1 MIELELSHTLEAKFR
16 SFGYE
21 MPFDS
26 DVIRSKP
33 QEAIIEGL
41 QKLRCAGIITEDEFT
56 AHISNFECGERSLQE
71 VLEIPGATE
80 NIEALI
86 RNLSGWKNRN
96 SEIYHQSNEKWN

>member
-1 MIELELSHTLEAKFR
+1 MTELELSHTLEVKFR
-16 SFGYE
+16 SFGYV

-26 DVIRSKP
+26 DIIRSKP
-33 QEAIIEGL
+33 QEAIIDGL

-56 AHISNFECGERSLQE
+56 AHISNFEWRERSLQE

-86 RNLSGWKNRN
+86 RNLEDWKKRYF
-96 SEIYHQSNEKWN
+96 ERCPQSNEK